1 MTLAAGIGPA
11 LAAAL
16 LFGSSTPLARALV
29 GSIDPAWLAGCLYAG
44 SGLGLSA
51 AFALRRLSG
60 RTQGVAPLTRR
71 DLPWLAAAILSGGI
85 VAPLLFTFGLRDTA
99 GA

>member
-1 MTLAAGIGPA
+1 MILAAGIGPA
-11 LAAAL
+11 LAAAF

-51 AFALRRLSG
+51 LRCATSADARKAW
-60 RTQGVAPLTRR
+60 RP
-71 DLPWLAAAILSGGI
+71 
-85 VAPLLFTFGLRDTA
+85 
-99 GA
+99 